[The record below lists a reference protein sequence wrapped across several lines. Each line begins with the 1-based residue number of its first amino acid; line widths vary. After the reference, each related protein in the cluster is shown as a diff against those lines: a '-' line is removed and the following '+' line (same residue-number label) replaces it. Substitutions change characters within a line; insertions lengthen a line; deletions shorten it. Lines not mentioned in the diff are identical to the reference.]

1 MCSEPAA
8 QSVACHQP
16 CCLLLHVSPSRAEFP
31 AICPST
37 SAHTSLPAVPT
48 AWLWACPTCRWT
60 VPKACEWD
68 RSHRAL
74 PKAPELTGSRG
85 CYLRSPPHP
94 GSWGRTSPRAVFTP
108 KNVQCLCSGR
118 HVQGSKQ
125 EGEGLEGALA
135 TGQSHRHVHLLQ
147 GHLLSPPT
155 SPLSPGPGP
164 LCQEAQAKQGNPQ
177 DSSPSTRRSHL
188 RSDHTPSR
196 SSSGSPR
203 GWSVGGRRVGW
214 PHPAVGSNFAKWGGG
229 PWEAYALCAASRRPQ
244 DSSHG
249 RSRVTTAAA
258 RTDGRGTY
266 GPEVR
271 RTGGDCTLATRFQ
284 KWLFLRTRSVPP

>member
-1 MCSEPAA
+1 MCSELAA

-68 RSHRAL
+68 RRHRAL
-74 PKAPELTGSRG
+74 PEASKLTGSRG

-108 KNVQCLCSGR
+108 KNVQCLCAGR

-147 GHLLSPPT
+147 GHLLSPRLVPCH
-155 SPLSPGPGP
+155 L
-164 LCQEAQAKQGNPQ
+164 AQALFVRKRRQSRG
-177 DSSPSTRRSHL
+177 TRKTPHL
-188 RSDHTPSR
+188 PHAGPTLGLTTP
-196 SSSGSPR
+196 P
-203 GWSVGGRRVGW
+203 VGQA
-214 PHPAVGSNFAKWGGG
+214 PAHLGGG
-229 PWEAYALCAASRRPQ
+229 QWAGAEWAGPTPLWAPTLQSGEGVPGRPMHSVLLQ
-244 DSSHG
+244 GDP
-249 RSRVTTAAA
+249 RTAA
-258 RTDGRGTY
+258 TDGV
-266 GPEVR
+266 E
-271 RTGGDCTLATRFQ
+271 
-284 KWLFLRTRSVPP
+284 